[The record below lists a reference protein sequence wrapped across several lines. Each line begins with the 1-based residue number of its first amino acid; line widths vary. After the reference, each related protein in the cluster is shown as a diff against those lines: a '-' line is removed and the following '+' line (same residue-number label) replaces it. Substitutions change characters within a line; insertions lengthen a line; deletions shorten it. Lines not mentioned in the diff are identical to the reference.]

1 MKTIINP
8 KFTQLKPFVDN
19 LEHHFNASTEIL
31 HDERNQIRLV
41 SYENEN
47 YVVKSFR
54 VPNFINRIA
63 YRYFRASKARR
74 SYEYSLRIGE
84 QFSPAAVAYIED
96 RAGGLLGKSF
106 YISKQFADDFTIRP
120 VLRDK
125 TFNNRQLILEKM
137 ADFTYDLHQNNILHR
152 DFSPGNILVR
162 KSDNGEYQFNIVDV
176 NRMQFKTLSIADR
189 LSNFARLMA
198 DDETLDIIIARYAQ
212 LIDYPIDKAQQEA
225 REYRDNTV
233 KKRALKNKL
242 RGRG

>member
-8 KFTQLKPFVDN
+8 KFTQLRVFVDN
-19 LEHHFNASTEIL
+19 LERHFNASTEIL

-84 QFSPAAVAYIED
+84 QFSPAAVAYLEG

-106 YISKQFADDFTIRP
+106 YISKQFDDDFTIRP

-152 DFSPGNILVR
+152 DLSPGNILVK

-176 NRMQFKTLSIADR
+176 NRMQFKALSIADR

-198 DDETLDIIIARYAQ
+198 DDETLDMIIARYAQ
-212 LIDYPIDKAQQEA
+212 HIDYPIDKAQQEA

-242 RGRG
+242 RGRA